1 MDLLLDL
8 HGFVGALWLGGLPV
22 LPAALRLDPTTARA
36 FGRRYSAFA
45 AGGVALIPAGTGGFW
60 LGHIQDGS
68 ALYGTAYGAMAATK
82 AVLLGLLLLGLAN
95 FLLLHR
101 LAPQPRPVGT
111 AIAGPAD
118 PDPSLLRVRRF
129 VECEIALGIAVLAVA
144 ASLTSVPPAT
154 DLPEDRVT
162 WSEIAERFTPDWRR
176 LSSPDH
182 AGLAIPALQARLD
195 EEWQARRAAQRKR
208 PTAFT
213 PGEGLL
219 PPRNA
224 QDIAWSEYNHHWAG
238 ITVLLV
244 ALAALLDATGRVPPA
259 RHWPLLFLGLA
270 FFILVRSD
278 PRSGRSGRFRCT
290 RRCAT
295 RRWCSTSSPGC
306 WWRDSR

>member
-22 LPAALRLDPTTARA
+22 LLAALRLDPTTARA

-68 ALYGTAYGAMAATK
+68 ALYVTAYGAMAATK
-82 AVLLGLLLLGLAN
+82 AVLLGLLLLLELAN
-95 FLLLHR
+95 FRLLHR
-101 LAPQPRPVGT
+101 LVPHPRPVGT

-144 ASLTSVPPAT
+144 ASLTSVPPAA

-195 EEWQARRAAQRKR
+195 EEWQARRAAQQER

-238 ITVLLV
+238 IIVLLV
-244 ALAALLDATGRVPPA
+244 AHTHAVANVREALLIGLSHLPPAVLAVTVGCARWVELRGPPA
-259 RHWPLLFLGLA
+259 RRGRRA
-270 FFILVRSD
+270 G
-278 PRSGRSGRFRCT
+278 SGRP
-290 RRCAT
+290 A
-295 RRWCSTSSPGC
+295 
-306 WWRDSR
+306 